1 MDKKNLLK
9 LLNDTEENDTG
20 SSEGTRTLLIDG
32 LNLFFRNFAM
42 MNMVNPSGIHIGGL
56 GGFFRSL
63 GAEIR
68 RTQPD
73 QVYVVFDGASSTT
86 NRKNIISEYK
96 SGREDQRVT
105 NWEVFDSLDDEHDS
119 KVDQIVR
126 VIHYLKTLPVKTVIL
141 DKVEADDIIAYL
153 CSTLPNHPDDKI
165 FIVSS
170 DKDFLQ
176 LVNKNVI
183 VYRPMEKKY
192 YTEEAF
198 RAKYK
203 MSPQNF
209 ILHKTLLG
217 DNSDKIKGVKG
228 LGEKGLLKK
237 FPELSERNLT
247 FDDIFEI
254 CEKKFKDHVGSTD
267 DSWIC
272 TTRHEAWK
280 RFNHFIEKKINFF
293 GDYEDAVDQ
302 RDNFLFHSSLSLLM
316 NIGLIT
322 PGEVVQKLKQIINR
336 VKINSLEGYFRQIV
350 GWREF
355 IKGVYQNYDEKF
367 EQSNFF
373 NHKRLMKK
381 SWYDGT
387 TGIFPLDYSIKNAS
401 KYAWTHH
408 IERLMIQSNIMNLC
422 EIKPSN
428 VYRWFMEHYMDS
440 SEWVMYPNVYG
451 MGLFSDGGIFSTKPY
466 ICGSSYFR
474 KMMDFKKDEWCEVL
488 DGLYWRLIE
497 NNSV

>member
-73 QVYVVFDGASSTT
+73 QVYVVFDGAGSTT

-153 CSTLPNHPDDKI
+153 CDKLPNHPDDKI

-192 YTEEAF
+192 YTEEVF

-237 FPELSERNLT
+237 FPELSERDLT
-247 FDDIFEI
+247 FDDIFKI
-254 CEKKFKDHVGSTD
+254 CEKKFKDHVVYARIIQGVD
-267 DSWIC
+267 DLEKNYKVMDLSNPMMD
-272 TTRHEAWK
+272 E
-280 RFNHFIEKKINFF
+280 NEKKYLDEVAKSKELNYIPEQFISLYN
-293 GDYEDAVDQ
+293 EDQ
-302 RDNFLFHSSLSLLM
+302 LGGMIRN
-316 NIGLIT
+316 
-322 PGEVVQKLKQIINR
+322 
-336 VKINSLEGYFRQIV
+336 
-350 GWREF
+350 
-355 IKGVYQNYDEKF
+355 
-367 EQSNFF
+367 
-373 NHKRLMKK
+373 
-381 SWYDGT
+381 
-387 TGIFPLDYSIKNAS
+387 LDYWLKENF
-401 KYAWTHH
+401 
-408 IERLMIQSNIMNLC
+408 ERLY
-422 EIKPSN
+422 K
-428 VYRWFMEHYMDS
+428 
-440 SEWVMYPNVYG
+440 
-451 MGLFSDGGIFSTKPY
+451 
-466 ICGSSYFR
+466 
-474 KMMDFKKDEWCEVL
+474 
-488 DGLYWRLIE
+488 
-497 NNSV
+497 